1 MLDAD
6 RMAGSDDP
14 ASFAPVNL
22 LWTGGWDSSFRLLQ
36 LLLLHRRKV
45 VPWYLVDETRAS
57 SRNELLAMQRIRERL
72 FQEHPHTRSLLAPL
86 RRHDVAEIAPDPEIT
101 AAHATLASER
111 FLGNQYDWLARFCKQ
126 QGIERAELAAGYVGG
141 RIHAALHAFVTSFRD
156 GDHDSYRVG
165 PEHRGTPQHL
175 LFGAF
180 SFPLFELDKLGTAR
194 IAADHGWLDLLDLTC
209 FCHKPRDDGAPCGC
223 CNPCLY
229 AVDEGFGWRI
239 PRRNR
244 IKGMFYR
251 ALVRPAKAPAKAILR
266 RLGAGTGRSPSRA
279 G

>member
-36 LLLLHRRKV
+36 LLLQHRRKV

-57 SRNELLAMQRIRERL
+57 ARNELLAMQRIRERL
-72 FQEHPHTRSLLAPL
+72 LQEYPHTRSLLEPL
-86 RRHDVAEIAPDPEIT
+86 RRHDVAQIASDPAIT
-101 AAHATLASER
+101 AAHAALASER

-141 RIHAALHAFVTSFRD
+141 RIHAALRSFVTPVRD
-156 GDHDSYRVG
+156 DGYDSYRVG
-165 PEHRGTPQHL
+165 PEYRGTPQYL
-175 LFGAF
+175 LFSAF
-180 SFPLFELDKLGTAR
+180 SFPLFDLDKLGTAR
-194 IAADHGWLDLLDLTC
+194 IAAENGWLDLLDLTC
-209 FCHKPRDDGAPCGC
+209 FCHKPRNDGAPCGC

-239 PRRNR
+239 PRGNR

-251 ALVRPAKAPAKAILR
+251 ALVRPAKAPAKAIMR
-266 RLGAGTGRSPSRA
+266 RLRAGAERSPSRA

>member
-6 RMAGSDDP
+6 RMAGSDAP

-36 LLLLHRRKV
+36 LLLLHGRRV

-57 SRNELLAMQRIRERL
+57 ARNELAAMQRIRERL
-72 FQEHPHTRSLLAPL
+72 FQEHPHTRSLLEPL
-86 RRHDVAEIAPDPEIT
+86 RRHDVARIAQDPTIS
-101 AAHATLASER
+101 AAHALLATER
-111 FLGNQYDWLARFCKQ
+111 FLGNQYDWIARFCKQ
-126 QGIERAELAAGYVGG
+126 QDIECAELAAGYQGG
-141 RIHAALHAFVTSFRD
+141 RIHAVLQSFVVPVRD
-156 GDHDSYRVG
+156 GGCDSYRVG
-165 PEHRGTPQHL
+165 PEHRGTPQHV

-194 IAADHGWLDLLDLTC
+194 IAAENGWLDLLDLTC
-209 FCHKPRDDGAPCGC
+209 FCHKPRNDGQPCGC

-239 PRRNR
+239 PRGNR
-244 IKGMFYR
+244 IKGMLYR
-251 ALVRPAKAPAKAILR
+251 AFVRPAKAPAKAIMR
-266 RLGAGTGRSPSRA
+266 RFGASAGRVPSRT